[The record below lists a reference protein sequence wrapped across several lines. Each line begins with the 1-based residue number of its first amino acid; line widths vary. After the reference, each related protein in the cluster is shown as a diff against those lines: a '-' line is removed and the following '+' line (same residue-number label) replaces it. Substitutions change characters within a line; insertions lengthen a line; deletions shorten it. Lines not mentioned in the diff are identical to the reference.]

1 MSWMEILI
9 IIPLAVHQATNIMR
23 YSSLFA
29 PMRARLEVG
38 DLPDWLPVW
47 SKEKLS
53 ELLLCPWCTSVHL
66 GWILTLAY
74 WLPSCAS
81 GGILMLLYPVGFLT
95 RLFVL
100 ALAISQ
106 VANLIHH
113 LTGHRGTKV

>member
-1 MSWMEILI
+1 MNLIELLI

-38 DLPDWLPVW
+38 DLPDRIPVW
-47 SKEKLS
+47 AKEKIT

-74 WLPSCAS
+74 WSPIVVSN
-81 GGILMLLYPVGFLT
+81 GFLMVLYPFAFLA

-100 ALAISQ
+100 ALALSQ

-113 LTGHRGTKV
+113 LTGHRGTKA